1 MSYIVCLF
9 DALDSNANVFKKND
23 YDDVLEPIG
32 TVDVL
37 KAGAS
42 LIDIAQT
49 YSANKIHVLGPE
61 DFLSPIIED
70 MMVLNFKRNSNIEIE
85 VN

>member
-9 DALDSNANVFKKND
+9 DVLDSNANVFRKKD

-32 TVDVL
+32 TIDVL

-42 LIDIAQT
+42 LVDIAQT
-49 YSANKIHVLGPE
+49 YSANKIHVIGPE
-61 DFLSPIIED
+61 DYLSPIIED
-70 MMVLNFKRNSNIEIE
+70 IMVLNFKRNNNIEIE

>member
-9 DALDSNANVFKKND
+9 DVLDSNANVFRKKD
-23 YDDVLEPIG
+23 HDDVLEPIG
-32 TVDVL
+32 TIDVI

-42 LIDIAQT
+42 LVDIAQT
-49 YSANKIHVLGPE
+49 YSANKIHVIGPE
-61 DFLSPIIED
+61 DYLSPIVED
-70 MMVLNFKRNSNIEIE
+70 IMVLNFKRNNNIEVE

>member
-9 DALDSNANVFKKND
+9 DVLDSNANVFRKKD
-23 YDDVLEPIG
+23 HDDVLEPIG
-32 TVDVL
+32 TIDVI

-42 LIDIAQT
+42 LVDIAQT
-49 YSANKIHVLGPE
+49 YSANKIHVIGPE
-61 DFLSPIIED
+61 DYLSPIIED
-70 MMVLNFKRNSNIEIE
+70 IMVLNFKRNNNIEVE

>member
-9 DALDSNANVFKKND
+9 DVLDSNANVFRKKD
-23 YDDVLEPIG
+23 GDDVLEPIG
-32 TVDVL
+32 TIDVL

-42 LIDIAQT
+42 LVDIAQT
-49 YSANKIHVLGPE
+49 YSANKIHVIGPE
-61 DFLSPIIED
+61 DYLSPIIED
-70 MMVLNFKRNSNIEIE
+70 IMVLNFKRNNNIEIE